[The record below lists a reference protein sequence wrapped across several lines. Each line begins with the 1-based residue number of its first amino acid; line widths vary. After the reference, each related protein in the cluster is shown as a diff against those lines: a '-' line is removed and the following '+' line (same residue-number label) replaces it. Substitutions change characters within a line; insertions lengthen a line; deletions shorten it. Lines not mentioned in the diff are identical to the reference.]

1 MNEKQLQ
8 ELKDKIEK
16 GKMTKYKAETRLE
29 ELEKQEKTLKEEIT
43 SLGYDPEKL
52 DEIISKLENE
62 KQDLISKINEMLPD
76 TIPNI

>member
-29 ELEKQEKTLKEEIT
+29 ELEKQEKTLKEEIV
-43 SLGYDPEKL
+43 SLGYDPEQL
-52 DEIISKLENE
+52 DQIISKLELE

>member
-29 ELEKQEKTLKEEIT
+29 ELEKQEKTIKEEIV
-43 SLGYDPEKL
+43 SLGYDPEQL
-52 DEIISKLENE
+52 DQIISKLENE
-62 KQDLISKINEMLPD
+62 KQNLISKINEMLPD